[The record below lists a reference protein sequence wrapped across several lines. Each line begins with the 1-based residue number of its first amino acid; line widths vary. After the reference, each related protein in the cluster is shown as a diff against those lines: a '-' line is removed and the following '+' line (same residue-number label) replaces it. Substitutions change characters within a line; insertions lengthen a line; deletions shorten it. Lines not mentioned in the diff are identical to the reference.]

1 MYLENYKIFITMK
14 AHILALLF
22 AMFLL
27 TAIAAEGKPQADAD
41 DDDDDDDITT
51 LTFLVQY
58 EPEPDNDF
66 IEIGLTV
73 EARGSSLKSAIQK
86 VTQIVDQI
94 ENVAETFCQE
104 NPEEGANC

>member
-1 MYLENYKIFITMK
+1 MK

-58 EPEPDNDF
+58 EPEPDNDY